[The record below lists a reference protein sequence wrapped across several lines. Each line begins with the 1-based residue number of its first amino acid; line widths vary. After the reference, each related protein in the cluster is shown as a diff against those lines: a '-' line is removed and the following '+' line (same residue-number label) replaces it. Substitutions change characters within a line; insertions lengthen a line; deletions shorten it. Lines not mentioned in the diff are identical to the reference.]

1 MKYLVTG
8 VKGQLGYDVCREL
21 KERGY
26 EYLGID
32 KDEMNIT
39 NKAEVEK
46 VIKEYHPDIVVH
58 CAAYTAVDAAEDNKE
73 LCMKINVD
81 GTRNIAEVCKEID
94 TTMFYIST
102 DYVFEGTGEKAWEV
116 DDEKKPCNVYGESKY
131 LGELEVQKLLE
142 KYFIVRISWVFGV
155 NGNNFIKTMLRLAE
169 THDEINVVND
179 QIGSPTSTYDLSK
192 LLVDMSETDKYG
204 VYHATN
210 EGYCSWYEFACEIF
224 KLTGKNVKVIGIPTS
239 EYPTRAVRPLNSRM
253 NKKELDENGFKRLI
267 NWKASLHDYLFNENR
282 GVMK

>member
-32 KDEMNIT
+32 KDEMDIT
-39 NKAEVEK
+39 NKDEVEK
-46 VIKEYHPDIVVH
+46 VIKGYHPDIVVH

-73 LCMKINVD
+73 LCMKINVN
-81 GTRNIAEVCKEID
+81 GTRNIAKVCKDID
-94 TTMFYIST
+94 AAMFYVST
-102 DYVFEGTGEKAWEV
+102 DYVFEGTGEKPWEV

-142 KYFIVRISWVFGV
+142 KYFIVRISWVFGI
-155 NGNNFIKTMLRLAE
+155 NGNNFIKIMLRLAE

-192 LLVDMSETDKYG
+192 LLVDMSETEKYG

-224 KLTGKNVKVIGIPTS
+224 KLAGKDIKVNGIPTKD
-239 EYPTRAVRPLNSRM
+239 YPTKAVRPLNSRM
-253 NKKELDENGFKRLI
+253 DKSGLDRNEFGRMIDWKKAVYRYIKKMEGSI
-267 NWKASLHDYLFNENR
+267 
-282 GVMK
+282 

>member
-21 KERGY
+21 KERDY

-32 KDEMNIT
+32 KDEMDIT

-58 CAAYTAVDAAEDNKE
+58 CAAYTAVDAAEDNKD
-73 LCMKINVD
+73 LCMKINVE
-81 GTRNIAEVCKEID
+81 GTRNIAEVCKEIEA
-94 TTMFYIST
+94 TMFYIST

-131 LGELEVQKLLE
+131 LGELEVQKLLD
-142 KYFIVRISWVFGV
+142 KYFIVRISWVFGI

-192 LLVDMSETDKYG
+192 LLADMSETNKYG

-224 KLTGKNVKVIGIPTS
+224 KLAGKQVKVNGIPTS
-239 EYPTRAVRPLNSRM
+239 EYPTKAVRPMNSRM
-253 NKKELDENGFKRLI
+253 SKENLDKNGFKRMI
-267 NWKASLHDYLFNENR
+267 DWKKSLNNYITEL
-282 GVMK
+282 GVD

>member
-32 KDEMNIT
+32 KDEMDIT

-94 TTMFYIST
+94 ATMFYIST
-102 DYVFEGTGEKAWEV
+102 DYVFEGTGQKAWEV

-210 EGYCSWYEFACEIF
+210 EGYCSWYEFTCEIF
-224 KLTGKNVKVIGIPTS
+224 KLTGKNVKVNGIPTS

-253 NKKELDENGFKRLI
+253 SKKELDENGFNRMI
-267 NWKASLHDYLFNENR
+267 DWKQSVKYYLE
-282 GVMK
+282 MEK

>member
-32 KDEMNIT
+32 KDEMDVT
-39 NKAEVEK
+39 NKAEVEQ
-46 VIKEYHPDIVVH
+46 VIKDYQPDIVVH

-81 GTRNIAEVCKEID
+81 GTRNIAEVCKDID
-94 TTMFYIST
+94 SVMFYIST
-102 DYVFEGTGEKAWEV
+102 DYVFEGTGDQPWEV

-131 LGELEVQKLLE
+131 FGELEVQKLLE
-142 KYFIVRISWVFGV
+142 KYFIVRISWVFGI

-192 LLVDMSETDKYG
+192 LLVDMSETEKYG

-210 EGYCSWYEFACEIF
+210 EGYCNWYEFACEIF
-224 KLTGKNVKVIGIPTS
+224 KQAGKDIKVNGIPTKD
-239 EYPTRAVRPLNSRM
+239 YPTKAVRPLNSRM
-253 NKKELDENGFKRLI
+253 NKSGLDRNGFGRMTD
-267 NWKASLHDYLFNENR
+267 WKKAVYRYIKKMEGSF
-282 GVMK
+282 

>member
-8 VKGQLGYDVCREL
+8 IKGQLGYDVCREL

-32 KDEMNIT
+32 KDEMDIT

-94 TTMFYIST
+94 ATMFYIST
-102 DYVFEGTGEKAWEV
+102 DYVFDGTGEKAWEV

-210 EGYCSWYEFACEIF
+210 EGYCSWYEFTCEIF
-224 KLTGKNVKVIGIPTS
+224 KLTGKNVKVNGIPTS

-253 NKKELDENGFKRLI
+253 SKKELDENGFNRMI
-267 NWKASLHDYLFNENR
+267 DWKQSVKYYLE
-282 GVMK
+282 MEK

>member
-1 MKYLVTG
+1 MRYLVTG
-8 VKGQLGYDVCREL
+8 VNGQLGYDVCREL

-26 EYLGID
+26 KYLGVD
-32 KDEMNIT
+32 KDEMDIT
-39 NKAEVEK
+39 NPQEVEK
-46 VIKEYHPDIVVH
+46 IITEYHPDIVVH

-81 GTRNIAEVCKEID
+81 GTRYIAEVCKKID
-94 TTMFYIST
+94 ATMFYIST

-116 DDEKKPCNVYGESKY
+116 KDEKKPCNVYGESKY

-142 KYFIVRISWVFGV
+142 KYFVIRISWVFGV
-155 NGNNFIKTMLRLAE
+155 NGNNFIKTMLKLAE

-192 LLVDMSETDKYG
+192 LLVDMSETKKYG

-224 KLTGKNVKVIGIPTS
+224 KIAGKQVKVNGIPTNDF
-239 EYPTRAVRPLNSRM
+239 PTKAVRPLNSRL
-253 NKKELDENGFKRLI
+253 NKKELDENGFHRLI
-267 NWKASLHDYLFNENR
+267 DWRQSLKDFMTKI
-282 GVMK
+282 GVD